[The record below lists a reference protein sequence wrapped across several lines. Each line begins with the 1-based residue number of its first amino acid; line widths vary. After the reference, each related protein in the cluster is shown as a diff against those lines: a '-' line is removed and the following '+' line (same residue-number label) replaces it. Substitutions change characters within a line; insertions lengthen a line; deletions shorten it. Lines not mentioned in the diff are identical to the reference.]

1 VLSGCTVLA
10 SKEAVVGCQAADTAS
25 TLHGISLGARE
36 ANPIVAWIMEKSGTP
51 GFIAVK
57 AGVTLLVLYHYPAIS
72 ADLLAVAN
80 GVTCAAAAHNL
91 HVAEKLKPK
100 GE

>member
-1 VLSGCTVLA
+1 MLS
-10 SKEAVVGCQAADTAS
+10 SREAVVGCQAADTVT
-25 TLHGISLGARE
+25 TLHGLSLGARE

-80 GVTCAAAAHNL
+80 GVTCAAAAHNMR
-91 HVAEKLKPK
+91 VAEKLRRTA
-100 GE
+100 E

>member
-1 VLSGCTVLA
+1 MLA
-10 SKEAVVGCQAADTAS
+10 TKEAVVGCQTADTVT

-36 ANPIVAWIMEKSGTP
+36 ANPVVGWIMEKSGTP

-57 AGVTLLVLYHYPAIS
+57 AAVTLLVLHHYPAIS
-72 ADLLAVAN
+72 ADLLAIAN

-91 HVAEKLKPK
+91 RVANQLSGRPQ
-100 GE
+100 